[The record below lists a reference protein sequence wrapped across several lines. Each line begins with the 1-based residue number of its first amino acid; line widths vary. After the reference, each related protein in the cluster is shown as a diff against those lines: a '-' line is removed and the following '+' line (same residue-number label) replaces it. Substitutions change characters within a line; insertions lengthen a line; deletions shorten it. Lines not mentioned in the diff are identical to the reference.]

1 MSINNQSTKIRIQLY
16 CLLILCVLIANKSI
30 AQLTLGDNAPNLVL
44 SSTDNSIQS
53 FSFPYQNK
61 IVLLFFWS
69 SSVSKSKENIYK
81 YKRLHSKY
89 SDVGYKVCDGFD
101 IISVALQSD
110 KVAWENAVKEYD
122 LSKINNCIAQKGYS
136 DFFIKGYKLTETP
149 TSFLIDELGKIIA
162 VNPSVKMIINYLDDK
177 RNSQLNTDIQSKLSG
192 KIMVGQTPV
201 VSQKIWLLSEKKDTL
216 QSAMLNEKGAFVF
229 KDINA
234 STSYNLYIKSGGAL
248 KTGQTIFLTS
258 DNGDIISNFKATNSG
273 YEYNLLDAEIP
284 YLKSVFDGEP
294 LVKKDNG
301 LSKELY
307 MSEVLF
313 NNKAATLSKEAMAK
327 LNEVVSKAKAN
338 PRLNIEIISHT
349 DANGDASANL
359 TLSSKQSSSIA
370 TYLATK
376 GIGKARLKTTGKGET
391 EIINKCRDGIQCQE
405 EEHHANR
412 RTEFKFYP
420 AQ

>member
-1 MSINNQSTKIRIQLY
+1 MTNKNKYIKIRLPLF
-16 CLLILCVLIANKSI
+16 CLVMMFALIWNQGA

-81 YKRLHSKY
+81 YKRLHTKY

-101 IISVALQSD
+101 VISVALQSD
-110 KVAWENAVKEYD
+110 KVAWENAINEYG
-122 LSKINNCIAQKGYS
+122 LSKISNCIAQKGYS

-149 TSFLIDELGKIIA
+149 TSFLIDELGKIVA
-162 VNPSVKMIINYLDDK
+162 VNPSVKMVINYLDDK
-177 RNSQLNTDIQSKLSG
+177 RNSQLNTDVQSKLSG
-192 KIMVGQTPV
+192 KIMVGTTPLANEKV
-201 VSQKIWLLSEKKDTL
+201 WLLSDKKDTL
-216 QSAMLNEKGAFVF
+216 QSVMLNEKGAFLF
-229 KDINA
+229 KNINA
-234 STSYNLYIKSGGAL
+234 GASYNFYMKAGANFRSG
-248 KTGQTIFLTS
+248 QPVFLTS
-258 DNGDIISNFKATNSG
+258 ENGDVISNFKLTASG
-273 YEYNLLDAEIP
+273 YEYNLLDAEVA
-284 YLKSVFDGEP
+284 YLKPLFDSDP

-301 LSKELY
+301 VSKELY
-307 MSEVLF
+307 MSETLF
-313 NNKAATLSKEAMAK
+313 NNKATDLSKEAMTK
-327 LNEVVSKAKAN
+327 LNDVITKAKAN
-338 PRLNIEIISHT
+338 PKLNIEIISHT
-349 DANGDASANL
+349 DASGDASANL
-359 TLSSKQSSSIA
+359 ALSSKQSSSIA
-370 TYLATK
+370 TYLTSK
-376 GIGKARLKTTGKGET
+376 GIVKARLKTIGKGES